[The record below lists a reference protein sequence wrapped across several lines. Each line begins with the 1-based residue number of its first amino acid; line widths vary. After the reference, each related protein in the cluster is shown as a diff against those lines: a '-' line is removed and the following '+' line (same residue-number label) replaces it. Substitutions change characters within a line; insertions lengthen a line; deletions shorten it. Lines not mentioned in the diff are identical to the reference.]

1 MSSERRKEQFMHACL
16 CLAHFLPFYIVQAP
30 NPRNGAAHWTIP
42 YQLIKTTSWRHNLRQ
57 TIAHGDFLPRKF
69 LHYVKFTKWSFSSPH
84 NMFSFIV
91 FCGYSRLYTH
101 SCRLG
106 ITDERKCDA
115 CLSWSGLFHSM
126 WFFLIPCIYLK
137 IQNRY
142 FSKLR
147 KFSEEKQ
154 PNHCAT
160 ITY

>member
-1 MSSERRKEQFMHACL
+1 MSSERRKEQFIHACL
-16 CLAHFLPFYIVQAP
+16 CSAHFLPFYIVQAP

-57 TIAHGDFLPRKF
+57 TIAHGDFLLRQF

-106 ITDERKCDA
+106 TGNHRWEKMW
-115 CLSWSGLFHSM
+115 CLSFLVWIISFYVIFSNSM
-126 WFFLIPCIYLK
+126 HLSENSKQIFF
-137 IQNRY
+137 
-142 FSKLR
+142 
-147 KFSEEKQ
+147 
-154 PNHCAT
+154 
-160 ITY
+160 